1 MRTCVLPGG
10 TFFYG
15 IHKPSYHVSNLRQQ
29 TQCER
34 LGSDQNDNSVDN
46 RINFPEDDLEV
57 QQADWIY
64 EIANPFPFRGTTF
77 IGKDWADRSAAD
89 YDRIRLPDPPQLS
102 LSQMFKDAQI
112 DTALIEKLP
121 RPVQLSLATTSTDCE
136 DLVRLAHLSCSFQFN
151 ETRQPIGLNYELD
164 SKHIYRPAISD
175 DDLFEAVAN
184 NPALPDQYKIAMV
197 IRPGAQGG
205 SEIIGDFHQEQGTH
219 IYEYLRRNSYIGGG
233 HYAANMAENAIRYRI
248 KDLSQSDMRGLRH
261 LYYQRTYVR
270 LAELLNLAIKKTT
283 FSAED
288 LEDLRTMLL
297 NHPNLEKV
305 KWTAT
310 LWGWNFGFDFA
321 PSGYRLHASHQQVH
335 QQYAMIP
342 STIEAHTDDYSPPAE
357 SYTPFSSGDM
367 IQEVIE
373 QYQSI
378 NNRNFFVDYL
388 EATMKNKRMDGR
400 NDLDESLIVWQDDK
414 VLLFVPKAQTSQW
427 ELQLMTKP
435 IKSTS
440 FPGNILE
447 TDRATRSSLD
457 RGMLKAQQALAGR
470 GAQMVTTIE
479 YSKRLTLK
487 SRGQPLIYCFMPKLP
502 QSPGAFS
509 EAHLRFITSHYPE
522 DFAAVCRQSL
532 KDAGDQHR

>member
-29 TQCER
+29 TQCDQ

-46 RINFPEDDLEV
+46 RINFPEDDLEI

-102 LSQMFKDAQI
+102 LSQIFKDAQI
-112 DTALIEKLP
+112 DTMLIEKLP
-121 RPVQLSLATTSTDCE
+121 RPVQLSLATTSTDSE

-151 ETRQPIGLNYELD
+151 ETRQPVGLNYELD
-164 SKHIYRPAISD
+164 SKQICRPVISD

-248 KDLSQSDMRGLRH
+248 KDMSRNDIRGLRH

-270 LAELLNLAIKKTT
+270 LAGLLNLPVKKTT

-288 LEDLRTMLL
+288 LEDLRTTLL

-305 KWTAT
+305 EWTAT

-342 STIEAHTDDYSPPAE
+342 STIEAYTDDYSPPAG

-378 NNRNFFVDYL
+378 NNRNFFLDYL

-400 NDLDESLIVWQDDK
+400 NDLDDSLIVWQDDK

-447 TDRATRSSLD
+447 TDLATRSSLD

-487 SRGQPLIYCFMPKLP
+487 STGQPLIYCFMPKLP

-509 EAHLRFITSHYPE
+509 EAHLRFINGHYPE

-532 KDAGDQHR
+532 TDAADNQK